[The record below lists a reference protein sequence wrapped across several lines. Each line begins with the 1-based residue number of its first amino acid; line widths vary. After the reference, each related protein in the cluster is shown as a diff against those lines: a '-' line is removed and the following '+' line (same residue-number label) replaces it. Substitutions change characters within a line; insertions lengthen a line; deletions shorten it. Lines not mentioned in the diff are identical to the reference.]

1 VWAHGV
7 FKVSLS
13 GCFGKSV
20 TTRGLIIGPAQ
31 WQIIDTIDLLVDDRF
46 LIDSRTQYRIPI
58 TPQLLNQQSQDLM
71 GPENSRWP

>member
-1 VWAHGV
+1 
-7 FKVSLS
+7 
-13 GCFGKSV
+13 
-20 TTRGLIIGPAQ
+20 LIIGPAQ